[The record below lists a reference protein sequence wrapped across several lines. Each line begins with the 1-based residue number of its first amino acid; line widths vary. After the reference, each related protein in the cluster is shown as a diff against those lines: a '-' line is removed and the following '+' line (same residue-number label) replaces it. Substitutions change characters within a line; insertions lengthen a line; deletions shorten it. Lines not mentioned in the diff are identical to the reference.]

1 MCYSMMPYCICYN
14 LRLCYIGHCVNLCGT
29 QTGHLT
35 VIPFALLFHHLC
47 TASHIYL
54 AGSNLQNLTSQ
65 IAEPHKPNCRTSQA
79 KLQNLTSQIAEP
91 QKPNCGTS
99 QANLQNLTS
108 QIAELH
114 KPDCRTPQA
123 NLQNLTSQ
131 SDSDRQLVTLEYQH
145 RHDSHAEG
153 ILASA
158 STILRTTLSN
168 IW

>member
-1 MCYSMMPYCICYN
+1 VLQHDAVLHLLQPEAVLHWS
-14 LRLCYIGHCVNLCGT
+14 LRQSLWHADRSPDSHSI
-29 QTGHLT
+29 
-35 VIPFALLFHHLC
+35 C
-47 TASHIYL
+47 TAVPSPLHCFSHL
-54 AGSNLQNLTSQ
+54 SGRLKF
-65 IAEPHKPNCRTSQA
+65 AEPHKPNCRTSQA

-108 QIAELH
+108 QIAEPH

-158 STILRTTLSN
+158 STILGTTLSN